1 MQVLNGVRVVF
12 ESGVGGLGI
21 EAGAKDLLVGID
33 VMEVDDMGVVWMN
46 RVVVGVDMHDEVVH
60 DAAVVVV
67 VVDVQAS
74 ADADE
79 VIVDTMDEARVGI
92 HAEVVDVVAMVSM
105 GNVENVQ
112 VHDEVVVRGDSEVGV
127 GVDETLSCRSSA
139 IVPDHEQRDLP
150 MQRSDKIAIGF
161 PRQM

>member
-1 MQVLNGVRVVF
+1 MRVVC

-33 VMEVDDMGVVWMN
+33 VMEVDDMGVAWMN
-46 RVVVGVDMHDEVVH
+46 RAVVGVGTHDEVVH
-60 DAAVVVV
+60 DAVVV

-74 ADADE
+74 VDADE
-79 VIVDTMDEARVGI
+79 VIVDTMDEGRVGI
-92 HAEVVDVVAMVSM
+92 DAEVVDVVAMVSM

-112 VHDEVVVRGDSEVGV
+112 AHDEVVVQGV
-127 GVDETLSCRSSA
+127 GEVAVEVDETLSCRSSA
-139 IVPDHEQRDLP
+139 IVHGLEQRHLP
-150 MQRSDKIAIGF
+150 IQRSDKIAIGF